1 MDMPTRIIMTKP
13 GLNGG
18 TMAQHT
24 GPSYSMTTISMKI
37 SNLGPIGRDVSLTGT
52 CASIR
57 SLAVPAMSSSASHLS
72 SHGVETAVSS
82 SINLRSSTSLNHVSV
97 LKALVR
103 ASGDLG
109 LSALLPPPDRYY
121 QPKAERPSLNDVP
134 PHLPFSTE
142 WQLVDFSLASVFAS
156 GFWTGE
162 NGVNLRAWV
171 QRMLER
177 YRYVIGKH
185 LCTRSRFGLT
195 LFDQLT
201 PKTTSM

>member
-82 SINLRSSTSLNHVSV
+82 SINLR
-97 LKALVR
+97 
-103 ASGDLG
+103 GDLG